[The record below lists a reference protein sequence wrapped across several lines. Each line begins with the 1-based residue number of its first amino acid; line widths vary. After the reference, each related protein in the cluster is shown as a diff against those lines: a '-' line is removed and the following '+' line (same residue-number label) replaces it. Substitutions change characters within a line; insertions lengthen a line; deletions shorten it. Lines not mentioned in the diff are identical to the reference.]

1 MIGRSI
7 PLSVLTICLTA
18 SICRAGEPGGGR
30 HCRPVGG
37 TVTTNFV
44 SDTTTLGTV
53 TGDLRGAVSA
63 TLLGQAPGAN
73 DTIVF
78 TVQHHW
84 VTDDGDTIL
93 LKVAT
98 ATANHNRAARCGSV
112 MRVRCHCQPPRLV
125 ILKPCSIQA
134 RKPYQH
140 ALPALGARSV
150 SSNHGSRYPS
160 SHRASSV
167 QLRRRRA
174 P

>member
-98 ATANHNRAARCGSV
+98 ATAKPVAPGLLAIVSYPARISGGTGKFAGAYGMIENIGELDANR
-112 MRVRCHCQPPRLV
+112 
-125 ILKPCSIQA
+125 
-134 RKPYQH
+134 
-140 ALPALGARSV
+140 GATVFRY
-150 SSNHGSRYPS
+150 HGTVCFADSPK
-160 SHRASSV
+160 
-167 QLRRRRA
+167 
-174 P
+174 

>member
-1 MIGRSI
+1 M
-7 PLSVLTICLTA
+7 A

-98 ATANHNRAARCGSV
+98 ATAKPVAPGLLAIVSYPARISGGTGKFAGAYGMVESIGELDANR
-112 MRVRCHCQPPRLV
+112 
-125 ILKPCSIQA
+125 
-134 RKPYQH
+134 
-140 ALPALGARSV
+140 GATVFRY
-150 SSNHGSRYPS
+150 HGTVCFADSPK
-160 SHRASSV
+160 
-167 QLRRRRA
+167 
-174 P
+174 